1 MVIERLLK
9 EGESLVKK
17 FSTQINAVDKALRES
32 AGYEEGLDPYRK
44 NNLAIMLENTEN
56 AIYAYNAIREAQ
68 GFQTTDVAK
77 KNDYLNLVTAVMPT
91 LVAEDIVSVQPL
103 KQKTGIVFYM
113 GFKYDSNRGEIQK
126 GDNISTFIQVGPD
139 TDKFESAIKYSSE
152 EIANETLVLSGSTSK
167 TAKTSWAPVN
177 PGSVSFNITG
187 GTGTDDGEGK
197 LVDGD
202 GTEIGTI
209 DYATGNLTFNQGK
222 EPTDSLINYEQDLLT
237 APMEVPSV
245 KPTLIDVP
253 LYAKPRKLKTGF
265 SLDSA
270 FDLVQTQNIDIQ
282 KLMQTLATDE
292 IRAEIDGT
300 ILADLKS
307 SGTDLSVTW
316 NQPVPFGISKKD
328 HYASFY
334 YTIVEGANKIWQK
347 TRKYPGNVLIV
358 GENAANVVQ
367 SLDEFKAASSLNSVG
382 PHIMGTIK
390 KDFIVVKNPYYGAN
404 EFTITYKGNNPFDTG
419 YVYAPYMPITATQ
432 FIMDDTFYG
441 RQGYATSFAK
451 KLVANEYFCN
461 GTITQVTE

>member
-9 EGESLVKK
+9 EGEGLVKK

-113 GFKYDSNRGEIQK
+113 GFKYDSNRGKIQK

-139 TDKFESAIKYSSE
+139 DDKYKASTKYSSE
-152 EIANETLVLSGSTSK
+152 EIANETLVISSGS
-167 TAKTSWAPVN
+167 AKTSWSPVN
-177 PGSVSFNITG
+177 PGSIKFENADGAV
-187 GTGTDDGEGK
+187 TDDGEGN
-197 LVDGD
+197 LVAAD
-202 GTEIGTI
+202 GTTKVGTV
-209 DYATGNLTFNQGK
+209 DYATGNLTFTTGK
-222 EPTDSLINYEQDLLT
+222 EPVDSLITYEQDLLT
-237 APMEVPSV
+237 APMEVPAV

-292 IRAEIDGT
+292 IRSEIDGT
-300 ILADLKS
+300 ILDDLNN
-307 SGTDLSVTW
+307 SGTTLSVTW

-390 KDFIVVKNPYYGAN
+390 KDFIVVKNPYYKAN
-404 EFTITYKGNNPFDTG
+404 DFTITYKGNNPFDTG

-461 GTITQVTE
+461 GTITQITE